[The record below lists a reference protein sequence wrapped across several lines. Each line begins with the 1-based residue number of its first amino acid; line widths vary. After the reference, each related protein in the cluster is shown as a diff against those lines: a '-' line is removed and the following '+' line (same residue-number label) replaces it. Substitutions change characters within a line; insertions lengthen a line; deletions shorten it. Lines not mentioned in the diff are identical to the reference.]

1 MLHEVPGFPRPCM
14 GFRNCCVCP
23 ECKQVERQINAHRSA
38 GREPFDHDGKV
49 KPPPAKRQPWDTQRA
64 A

>member
-1 MLHEVPGFPRPCM
+1 MRSVVPGFPRPCM

-23 ECKQVERQINAHRSA
+23 DCKALERAIAAHRAA
-38 GREPFDHDGKV
+38 GRHPFLPDGKLR
-49 KPPPAKRQPWDTQRA
+49 PPARKPQPWHTRRA